1 YKTVIFDP
9 KTAIDQCETL
19 MLDMDGTILDLA
31 FDNYVWK
38 QLVPERY
45 AAYNDLPRE
54 VARKRLFAKYASIQG
69 DLEWYCLDHWSER
82 LGFDVL
88 GLHEEVHDRIEYL
101 PGAQA
106 FLERARELDVRVL
119 LVTNSHPDT
128 LHLKE
133 SALGFSKYFDGC
145 HSSHSY
151 GHAKERQDF
160 WRALQDEEG
169 FDPETTLFVDDTHPV
184 LQSAAEFGITM
195 PVAITHPDTSEP
207 MRGNGEFVGIKG
219 VSELIWR

>member
-1 YKTVIFDP
+1 
-9 KTAIDQCETL
+9 

-31 FDNYVWK
+31 FDNYVWR

-45 AAYNDLPRE
+45 AAHHCLPHE
-54 VARKRLFAKYASIQG
+54 EAKKRLFAKYESIQG

-88 GLHEEVHDRIEYL
+88 GLHEEMHDRIVYL
-101 PGAQA
+101 PGAEA
-106 FLERARELDVRVL
+106 FLKRVRDLDIKVL

-133 SALGFSKYFDGC
+133 RTLGFSKYFDGF
-145 HSSHSY
+145 HSSHAY

-160 WRALQDEEG
+160 WHALQSKEG
-169 FDPETTLFVDDTHPV
+169 FDPETTLFVDDTQPV
-184 LQSAAEFGITM
+184 LRSAAKYGISM
-195 PVAITHPDTSEP
+195 PVTVTYPDTSEP
-207 MRGNGEFVGIKG
+207 KRNGSKFAGVEGIH
-219 VSELIWR
+219 ELL

>member
-1 YKTVIFDP
+1 
-9 KTAIDQCETL
+9 

-31 FDNYVWK
+31 FDSYVWK

-45 AAYNDLPRE
+45 AVHHDLPHE

-106 FLERARELDVRVL
+106 FLKHVRDLDIRVL

-133 SALGFSKYFDGC
+133 STLGFSRYFDGL
-145 HSSHSY
+145 HSAHSY
-151 GHAKERQDF
+151 GHAKEHQDF
-160 WRALQDEEG
+160 WHALQDEEG
-169 FDPETTLFVDDTHPV
+169 FDPQTTLFVDDTLPV
-184 LQSAAEFGITM
+184 LRSAAKYGIKM
-195 PVAITHPDTSEP
+195 PVTVTYPDTSEP
-207 MRGNGEFVGIKG
+207 KRNGSEFVGVEGIH
-219 VSELIWR
+219 ELL

>member
-1 YKTVIFDP
+1 
-9 KTAIDQCETL
+9 

-31 FDNYVWK
+31 FDNYVWR
-38 QLVPERY
+38 QLVPARY
-45 AAYNDLPRE
+45 AAHNDLPYAA
-54 VARKRLFAKYASIQG
+54 ARKRLFAKYASIQG

-106 FLERARELDVRVL
+106 FLRRVRELNIRVL

-128 LHLKE
+128 LRLKE
-133 SALGFSKYFDGC
+133 RALGFSQFFDGC

-160 WRALQDEEG
+160 WHALQAEEG
-169 FDPETTLFVDDTHPV
+169 FDPETTLFVDDTQPV
-184 LQSAAEFGITM
+184 LRSAEKYGISM
-195 PVAITHPDTSEP
+195 PVTVTYPDTSEP
-207 MRGNGEFVGIKG
+207 KRNGSEFVGVEG
-219 VSELIWR
+219 VHELL

>member
-1 YKTVIFDP
+1 
-9 KTAIDQCETL
+9 

-38 QLVPERY
+38 QLVPKRY
-45 AAYNDLPRE
+45 AAHKGLAFDIARE
-54 VARKRLFAKYASIQG
+54 RLFAKYASIQG

-88 GLHEEVHDRIEYL
+88 GLHREVHDRIEYL
-101 PGAQA
+101 PGAKA
-106 FLERARELDVRVL
+106 FLECVRDMRVKVL

-133 SALGFSKYFDGC
+133 DTLGFSSFFDGV

-151 GHAKERQDF
+151 GHAKERQEF
-160 WRALQDEEG
+160 WHLLQEEEG
-169 FDPETTLFVDDTHPV
+169 FEPETTMFVDDTLPV
-184 LQSAAEFGITM
+184 LRSAVDYGIAM
-195 PVAITHPDTSEP
+195 PVTISRPDTSEP
-207 MRGNGEFVGIKG
+207 MRDGSEFVEIEG
-219 VSELIWR
+219 VADLL

>member
-1 YKTVIFDP
+1 
-9 KTAIDQCETL
+9 

-38 QLVPERY
+38 QLVPQRY
-45 AAYNDLPRE
+45 ASHKALPYD
-54 VARKRLFAKYASIQG
+54 VARKRLFAKYAAIQG

-101 PGAQA
+101 PGAEA
-106 FLERARELDVRVL
+106 FLRRVCDMRIKVL

-133 SALGFSKYFDGC
+133 STLGFAQYFDGL
-145 HSSHSY
+145 HSSHVY
-151 GHAKERQDF
+151 GHAKERQAF
-160 WRALQDEEG
+160 WHLLQEEEG
-169 FDPETTLFVDDTHPV
+169 FDPRTTLFVDDTVPV
-184 LQSAAEFGITM
+184 LESAVRFGISM
-195 PVAITHPDTSEP
+195 PIVVTRPDTSEP
-207 MRGNGEFVGIKG
+207 IRANGEYVGVKG
-219 VSELIWR
+219 LQELL

>member
-1 YKTVIFDP
+1 
-9 KTAIDQCETL
+9 

-31 FDNYVWK
+31 FDSYVWK

-45 AAYNDLPRE
+45 AAHHDLPQE
-54 VARKRLFAKYASIQG
+54 VARKRLFAKYASIHG

-101 PGAQA
+101 PGAEE
-106 FLERARELDVRVL
+106 FLQRVRELDIRVL

-133 SALGFSKYFDGC
+133 STLGFSQYFDGF

-160 WRALQDEEG
+160 WRALRDEEG
-169 FDPETTLFVDDTHPV
+169 FDPKTTLFVDDTHPV
-184 LQSAAEFGITM
+184 LRSAAEFGVAMPLTITR
-195 PVAITHPDTSEP
+195 PDTSEP
-207 MRGNGEFVGIKG
+207 LRENGEFVGVEG
-219 VSELIWR
+219 VSDLI